1 MYLVNQI
8 MKNIPKK
15 ILSIFSVVVIC
26 FGLVGGC
33 GVNSANPDKSDP
45 DKIVNNFLLSIV
57 GDSLFANACQVG
69 DIQIDSEA
77 IEEGTFIDI
86 SFVPGFN
93 SVGACI
99 LDSTVIIN
107 SQGRAFL
114 DFITDYIIGVGSTG
128 SFRILLEAITPDG
141 QIITQFADIVVSGIG
156 IIPPTEDGS
165 STFALDIPEDGM
177 DVPFLFLQFAT
188 VGIKP
193 GTEVDFTLSNAP
205 LGDVDV
211 NPAIVA
217 GNVSVG
223 SFTTTYF
230 PNILAGTQ
238 ELTATITLNTP
249 QDILDAC
256 DAVRSS
262 IQISVNITII
272 QSVTGGGDGA

>member
-1 MYLVNQI
+1 MYLVNRI

-26 FGLVGGC
+26 FGMVGGC

-45 DKIVNNFLLSIV
+45 DKIVNNFLLSIN

-128 SFRILLEAITPDG
+128 SFRILLEATTPDG

-177 DVPFLFLQFAT
+177 DVPFLVIQFAT

-205 LGDVDV
+205 LGGLDV
-211 NPAIVA
+211 NPAIVT

-223 SFTTTYF
+223 SFITTYF

-238 ELTATITLNTP
+238 VLTATITLNTP
-249 QDILDAC
+249 QEILDAC

-262 IQISVNITII
+262 VQISVNITII
-272 QSVTGGGDGA
+272 QSVTG

>member
-15 ILSIFSVVVIC
+15 ILSIFSVVIIC
-26 FGLVGGC
+26 FGMVGGC

-45 DKIVNNFLLSIV
+45 DKIVNNFLLSIN

-77 IEEGTFIDI
+77 IEEGTFIEI

-128 SFRILLEAITPDG
+128 SFRILLEATTPDG

-177 DVPFLFLQFAT
+177 DVPFLVLQIAT

-193 GTEVDFTLSNAP
+193 GTEVDFTLSNVP
-205 LGDVDV
+205 LGFVDV

-217 GNVSVG
+217 GNVSAG

-238 ELTATITLNTP
+238 VLTATITLNTP

-262 IQISVNITII
+262 VQISVNITII
-272 QSVTGGGDGA
+272 QSVT

>member
-26 FGLVGGC
+26 FGMVGGC

-45 DKIVNNFLLSIV
+45 DKIVNNFLLSIN

-99 LDSTVIIN
+99 LDSTVVIN

-128 SFRILLEAITPDG
+128 SFRILLEATTPDG
-141 QIITQFADIVVSGIG
+141 QIIIQFADIVVSGIG
-156 IIPPTEDGS
+156 IIPPTEDSS

-193 GTEVDFTLSNAP
+193 GTEVDFTLSNVP
-205 LGDVDV
+205 LGFVDV

-238 ELTATITLNTP
+238 VLTATITLNTP

-262 IQISVNITII
+262 VQISVNITII
-272 QSVTGGGDGA
+272 QSLTGGGA

>member
-1 MYLVNQI
+1 MYLVNLI

-45 DKIVNNFLLSIV
+45 DKIVNNFLLSIS

-77 IEEGTFIDI
+77 IEEGTIIDI

-128 SFRILLEAITPDG
+128 SFRILLEATTPDG

-156 IIPPTEDGS
+156 IIPPTEDDS

-177 DVPFLFLQFAT
+177 DVPFLVFQFAT

-205 LGDVDV
+205 LGGVDV
-211 NPAIVA
+211 NPAIVT

-238 ELTATITLNTP
+238 ILTATITLNTP
-249 QDILDAC
+249 QEILDAC

-262 IQISVNITII
+262 VQISVNITII
-272 QSVTGGGDGA
+272 QSVTG